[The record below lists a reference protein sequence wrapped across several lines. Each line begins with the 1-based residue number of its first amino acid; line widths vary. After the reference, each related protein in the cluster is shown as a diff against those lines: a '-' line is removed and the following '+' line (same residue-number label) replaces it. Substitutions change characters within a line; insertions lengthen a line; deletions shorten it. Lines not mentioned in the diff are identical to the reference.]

1 VGEEV
6 KWWYNARVK
15 LTKTDFKKYLICPEC
30 FWLEKKRPAEFE
42 KAEISD
48 FLQKLIQDGY
58 DVEEEV
64 QKTFP
69 AGVFLDDKKDEILI
83 QKTQEE
89 LRKKG
94 TIFQATFKSKRG
106 LFLKADVFRFNEET
120 SKWDLYEVKSSSEIK
135 TDLMH
140 NHIKDICFQK
150 IALEECGMDV
160 GNCYIVH
167 LNRNYIRKGDLDLI
181 KLFAF
186 EEVSERIGEV
196 YPEVSFRIDQA
207 LELLKQDDLK
217 INSCSCLYKSAGQR
231 CDCFAKFN
239 PQVPEYSTAHILR
252 GKKLAELVNDGIFDP
267 KDIPADFKLTE
278 PQKIKVD
285 LQKIGKIQI
294 NNFNIQKTLSKLKY
308 PLYFLDYE
316 TLLKPIPQLDGYNP
330 NSQIVFQY
338 SLHIMQENGETEHRE
353 YLASD
358 LKSATAELVKSMK
371 KDIGGEGSVL
381 VWYEAFEK
389 TRNKELGKLHPEYES
404 FFNDIND
411 RIYDLMKIF
420 KADYLDPKAYGSA
433 SIKKVLPLL
442 VPELSYKELNVQ
454 DGTMAMSVW
463 EEILNTKDEKKVAQ
477 LRGDLLK
484 YCELDTLA
492 MVKIFEIVNG
502 L

>member
-1 VGEEV
+1 M
-6 KWWYNARVK
+6 K

-30 FWLEKKRPAEFE
+30 LWLEKKAPDEFE

-64 QKTFP
+64 QKLFP
-69 AGVFLDDKKDEILI
+69 SGVFLDDKKDEVLI

-89 LRKKG
+89 LKKKG
-94 TIFQATFKSKRG
+94 TIFQATFKSKRN

-120 SKWDLYEVKSSSEIK
+120 SKWDLYEVKSSSGIK

-150 IALEECGMDV
+150 IVLEECEIDIGE
-160 GNCYIVH
+160 CYIVH
-167 LNRNYIRKGDLDLI
+167 LNRDYIRKGELDLI
-181 KLFAF
+181 KLFVF
-186 EEVSERIGEV
+186 EEVSEKINEV
-196 YPEVSFRIDQA
+196 HSETSFHISEA
-207 LELLKQDDLK
+207 LKLLEEDDLI
-217 INSCSCLYKSAGQR
+217 INFCSCLYKSAGQR

-252 GKKLAELVNDGIFDP
+252 GKKLAELVNDDIFDP
-267 KDIPADFKLTE
+267 KDIPSSFKLTE

-285 LQKIGKIQI
+285 LQKIGKPVIDVV
-294 NNFNIQKTLSKLKY
+294 NIRETLGELQY

-338 SLHIMQENGETEHRE
+338 SLHIMQENGEIEHRE

-358 LKSATAELVKSMK
+358 LANSTSELVKSLK
-371 KDIGGEGSVL
+371 KDIGDKGSVL
-381 VWYEAFEK
+381 VWYEPFEK
-389 TRNKELGKLHPEYES
+389 TRNKELGKLHPEYEL
-404 FFNDIND
+404 FFNDINN
-411 RIYDLMKIF
+411 RVFDLMKIF
-420 KADYLDPKAYGSA
+420 KKDYLMPEFKGSA
-433 SIKKVLPLL
+433 SIKKVLPVL
-442 VPELSYKELNVQ
+442 VPELSYKELEVQ

-463 EEILNTKDEKKVAQ
+463 EKMLETDDGQERQK
-477 LRGDLLK
+477 LRKSLLD
-484 YCELDTLA
+484 YCKLDTWA
-492 MVKIFEIVNG
+492 MVKIFKIIND

>member
-1 VGEEV
+1 M
-6 KWWYNARVK
+6 K

-30 FWLEKKRPAEFE
+30 LWLEKKRPAEFE

-64 QKTFP
+64 QKVFP
-69 AGVFLDDKKDEILI
+69 SGVFLDDVNDRILI

-89 LRKKG
+89 LKKKG

-120 SKWDLYEVKSSSEIK
+120 LKWDLYEVKSSSEIK
-135 TDLMH
+135 TDLLH

-150 IALEECGMDV
+150 IVLEECGVEV
-160 GNCYIVH
+160 GNCYIIH
-167 LNRNYIRKGDLDLI
+167 LNRDYVRKGELDLI
-181 KLFAF
+181 KLFVF
-186 EEVSERIGEV
+186 EEVSEKIEEV
-196 YPEVSFRIDQA
+196 YHGVSFHIDKA

-217 INSCSCLYKSAGQR
+217 INSCSCLYKSAGLR
-231 CDCFAKFN
+231 CDCFHKFN
-239 PQVPEYSTAHILR
+239 PQVPEYSTAHIVR
-252 GKKLAELVNDGIFDP
+252 GKKLVELVNDNIFDP
-267 KDIPADFKLTE
+267 KDIPEDFDLTD
-278 PQKIKVD
+278 PQRMKVN

-294 NNFNIQKTLSKLKY
+294 NSFNIQEILSKLKY

-316 TLLKPIPQLDGYNP
+316 TLLKPIPQLDGYKP

-338 SLHIMQENGETEHRE
+338 SLHIMQGDGSLEHFE
-353 YLASD
+353 YLATD
-358 LKSATAELVKSMK
+358 LKTSTINLVKNLQEQ
-371 KDIGGEGSVL
+371 IGEVGSVI
-381 VWYEAFEK
+381 VWHKIFERD
-389 TRNKELGKLHPEYES
+389 RNKELGELHPEAKQFFES
-404 FFNDIND
+404 INK
-411 RIYDLMKIF
+411 RLFDLKDIF
-420 KADYLDPKAYGSA
+420 KEDYLDPRAYGSA

-454 DGTMAMSVW
+454 DGTMAMSAW
-463 EEILNTKDEKKVAQ
+463 EEIINTNDEKKVAQ
-477 LRGDLLK
+477 LSADLLK

-492 MVKIFEIVNG
+492 MVKIFEKVKR